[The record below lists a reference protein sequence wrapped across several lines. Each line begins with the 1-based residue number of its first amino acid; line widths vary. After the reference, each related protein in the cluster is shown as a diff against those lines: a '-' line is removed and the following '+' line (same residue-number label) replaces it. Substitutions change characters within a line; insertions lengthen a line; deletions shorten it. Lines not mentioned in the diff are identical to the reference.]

1 MDTFKARREA
11 LRTQMKKAR
20 DALLFEEI
28 EQAGAQLMQQV
39 LALPELKGQMAIAS
53 YVSHGSEL
61 PTIALNT
68 ELKRRGHNLLLPVCS
83 VSVKGKMDFYGFPPG
98 TNFIPNQYGIL
109 EPPADA
115 RFYCSPEKIEI
126 MLMPLTAFDLKGNRL
141 GMGGGYYDR
150 MLKQVSRKCR
160 LIGLAYDFQQ
170 AEDIPTKNWD
180 MPLQEIITPTRHLRF

>member
-1 MDTFKARREA
+1 MDVFKARREA

-20 DALLFEEI
+20 EALLFEEV
-28 EQAGAQLMQQV
+28 EAAGAQLMQQV
-39 LALPELKGQMAIAS
+39 LSLPELKGQLAIAS
-53 YVSHGSEL
+53 YVSCGCEL

-83 VSVKGKMDFYGFPPG
+83 LGVKGKMDFYGFPAG
-98 TNFIPNQYGIL
+98 ACFLRNQYGIL
-109 EPPADA
+109 EPPADP

-126 MLMPLTAFDLKGNRL
+126 MLLPLTAFDLRGNRL

-150 MLKQVSRKCR
+150 MLKQVSPRCR

-170 AEDIPTKNWD
+170 AEEIPAENWD